1 MRGWTSG
8 DLAAWRERQ
17 AAALAGRR
25 QAARGREKESVLQ
38 ATVERWLEQRGYWR
52 MTPKNM
58 AMAVRGVVLG
68 EMRGFFGHWPQARG
82 NPLVADLLVVSWPK
96 QRPPLFLELKARD
109 KWQPGQKEAVW
120 LGLWRVAWTVGEA
133 FGHVEEWERVD
144 ANNPTGVGYGA
155 GRQESDAPDER
166 QAQTAERTTQT
177 QEDCSPEKA
186 QGPSVSGPALAQ
198 AFEHFWHRLKRFTPD
213 LGAGPGPAP
222 VPGGRAAVGV
232 GDQDPAAPGPR
243 SQARR
248 GRRDGCGDHGGAEGL
263 PLGVLPDAEGEG
275 GVCRRPGHGAGAGD
289 GRGPGGALQTGDGV
303 RLGDCAGGGCGRGA
317 GEDRRHAAAGAA
329 LAGGGAVLAG
339 QPPAGTVA
347 RPRRPRGG
355 PGRVRRRPV
364 LGQRPGSATAAAAS
378 AATGEE

>member
-25 QAARGREKESVLQ
+25 QAASGREKESVLQ

-68 EMRGFFGHWPQARG
+68 EMRGFFGHWPQAQG

-166 QAQTAERTTQT
+166 QAQTAERSTQT
-177 QEDCSPEKA
+177 Q
-186 QGPSVSGPALAQ
+186 GPSGPPQTQ
-198 AFEHFWHRLKRFTPD
+198 APSYPRWKPYTPD
-213 LGAGPGPAP
+213 RLRQYAAGGGAGPGPAP

-232 GDQDPAAPGPR
+232 GDQDPAAPGSC

-248 GRRDGCGDHGGAEGL
+248 GRCDGCGDHGGAQGL
-263 PLGVLPDAEGEG
+263 PLGVLPDTEGEG

-289 GRGPGGALQTGDGV
+289 GRGSVGALQACDGV
-303 RLGDCAGGGCGRGA
+303 RLGGRPRGKRGREAGKDGCHAATCSSVPGGG
-317 GEDRRHAAAGAA
+317 E
-329 LAGGGAVLAG
+329 VLAG
-339 QPPAGTVA
+339 ESPSGTVA

-355 PGRVRRRPV
+355 AGGVRRRPV
-364 LGQRPGSATAAAAS
+364 LGQRSRSATAAAAS
-378 AATGEE
+378 TATGEE